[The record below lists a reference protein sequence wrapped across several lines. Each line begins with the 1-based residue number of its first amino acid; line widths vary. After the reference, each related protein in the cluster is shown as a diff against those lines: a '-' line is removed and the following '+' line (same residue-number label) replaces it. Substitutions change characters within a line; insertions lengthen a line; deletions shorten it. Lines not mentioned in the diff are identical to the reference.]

1 MLKIFYIYINGKVK
15 QSFIHD
21 VIVSMK
27 MLLDQINELNKKEK
41 VEDNLFI
48 KNLIINR
55 DKNNKEIVPYI
66 ATEKWISQLGERL
79 QIN

>member
-1 MLKIFYIYINGKVK
+1 
-15 QSFIHD
+15 
-21 VIVSMK
+21 MK
-27 MLLDQINELNKKEK
+27 MLLDQMNELNKKEK
-41 VEDNLFI
+41 VEENLFI

-55 DKNNKEIVPYI
+55 DKNNKEIIPYI